1 MYKEGDIYV
10 VELEIFRR
18 TLLVC
23 SQASEL
29 IFSSERYFEL
39 LKLAE
44 QDLYDV
50 SKIDN
55 DPEVNTKWLD

>member
-1 MYKEGDIYV
+1 MMFRLAINKVRTRMYKEGDIYV

-44 QDLYDV
+44 QDL
-50 SKIDN
+50 
-55 DPEVNTKWLD
+55 